1 MSEAADEELPVEL
14 DVEEA
19 KTEEP
24 APEPPAPP
32 TVHILVERGPDG
44 GVSVDVLAT
53 GDVRV
58 TEIESILRLA
68 LKRWESKSG
77 IG

>member
-1 MSEAADEELPVEL
+1 MSELPLDELPVEL
-14 DVEEA
+14 DAEEA
-19 KTEEP
+19 KPEET
-24 APEPPAPP
+24 PEPPP
-32 TVHILVERGPDG
+32 TVHITIERGADG
-44 GVSVDVLAT
+44 GVAVDVLAT

-68 LKRWESKSG
+68 LRRWEAKSG